1 MVGMAADWAKAYN
14 KLSRVLEER
23 RALLEAFG
31 GMDLDL
37 IQVANEEWLYMLQ
50 EDTRHSL
57 AIEGYFA
64 NERELRQV
72 LRGRRG
78 SAEVFNYFRTA
89 QFVYELAFQDAK
101 EGVWR
106 LDLAFI
112 NSIHGQLFRET
123 SLERER
129 GKPADGV
136 QRRIQ
141 GAKVVPPLEATDYLR
156 AFVQVARTLT
166 EKRPVLEALAK
177 AHALFEAIHPYRD
190 GNGRVGRLL
199 LNYLAIRQGLPPV
212 VIKGL
217 DPGDRKRYY
226 EALEGAD
233 RGFLGRF
240 PPPDPKALLQALDE
254 GEWRPLALLLGESL
268 LARLDKVVA
277 LALMRFADLK
287 PLDQVARDLGVPR
300 QHLYVWAGRS
310 RLVVYQPGG
319 KERLLSHPWLFL
331 GTRERP
337 PLRPAELPPPRPDW
351 RERLAD
357 LQRLLFH
364 PDL

>member
-1 MVGMAADWAKAYN
+1 MVGMAADWARAYN
-14 KLSRVLEER
+14 KLSRALEER
-23 RALLEAFG
+23 RTLLQSFG
-31 GMDLDL
+31 GMDLGL

-57 AIEGYFA
+57 AIEGYFTD
-64 NERELRQV
+64 ERELRQV
-72 LRGRRG
+72 LSGKKEA
-78 SAEVFNYFRTA
+78 AEVLNYFRTA
-89 QFVYELAFQDAK
+89 QFVYEQGLQDAL
-101 EGVWR
+101 EGVWH

-112 NSIHGQLFRET
+112 NNIHGQLFRNT
-123 SLERER
+123 PLEGER

-136 QRRIQ
+136 ERRIH

-156 AFVQVARTLT
+156 AFVQVARTLV
-166 EKRPVLEALAK
+166 EEGPVLEALAK

-217 DPGDRKRYY
+217 DPKDRRRYY
-226 EALEGAD
+226 EALEKAD
-233 RGFLGRF
+233 RGLQGGF
-240 PPPDPKALLQALDE
+240 PSPTPKALREALDK
-254 GEWRPLALLLGESL
+254 GEWMPLALLLGESL

-287 PLDQVARDLGVPR
+287 PLDQVARDLGVSR
-300 QHLYVWAGRS
+300 QQLYVWAGRG
-310 RLVVYQPGG
+310 RLVVYRPGS

-337 PLRPAELPPPRPDW
+337 SLRPTELPSPRPGW

>member
-1 MVGMAADWAKAYN
+1 MVGMAADWARAYN
-14 KLSRVLEER
+14 KLSRALEER
-23 RALLEAFG
+23 RTLLKAFG
-31 GMDLDL
+31 GLDLDL

-57 AIEGYFA
+57 ALEGYFTD
-64 NERELRQV
+64 ERELRQV
-72 LRGRRG
+72 LSGKKEA
-78 SAEVFNYFRTA
+78 AEVLNYFRTA
-89 QFVYELAFQDAK
+89 QFVYEQAFQDAL
-101 EGVWR
+101 EGVWH

-112 NSIHGQLFRET
+112 NNLHGQLFRNT
-123 SLERER
+123 PLERER

-136 QRRIQ
+136 ERRIQ

-156 AFVQVARTLT
+156 AFVQVAQTLM
-166 EKRPVLEALAK
+166 ERPVLEALAK
-177 AHALFEAIHPYRD
+177 AQALFEAIHPYRD

-199 LNYLAIRQGLPPV
+199 LNYLAIRRGLPPV

-217 DPGDRKRYY
+217 DPKDRKAYY
-226 EALEGAD
+226 EALERAD
-233 RGFLGRF
+233 RGLQGGF
-240 PPPDPKALLQALDE
+240 PSPTPKALRQALDK
-254 GEWRPLALLLGESL
+254 GEWMPLALLLGESL
-268 LARLDKVVA
+268 LARLDRVVS

-287 PLDQVARDLGVPR
+287 PLDEVARDLGVSRP
-300 QHLYVWAGRS
+300 QLYVWAARG
-310 RLVVYQPGG
+310 RLVVYRPGG
-319 KERLLSHPWLFL
+319 KGPLLSHPWLFL

-337 PLRPAELPPPRPDW
+337 SPRPPELPPPRPDW